1 MLEFIKRWKFLGLIL
16 LLILLLLLA
25 RSCGNSETASK
36 LEGAAQESKAP
47 MAAIGDFFGN
57 IFDFST
63 KKSLQAEIDE
73 LNQQLAELKT
83 NSQIS
88 SDVEAENEK
97 LRELLDLKNSY
108 QTGWETVAAEV
119 IGREADNW
127 YEKLT
132 INKGSKDG
140 ITENMAVV
148 DQNGLVG
155 KIVNVT
161 EKTSEVQMMIDSGAS
176 LGGMLQ
182 KSSIEGVLQGIGG
195 GKGLITMTKLPYNA
209 DIQLNDVV
217 VTSGTGGVFPAGLL
231 VGTVVKVNTS
241 SDGLSK
247 EAIIEPY
254 CDFDDIQFVLV
265 IRQLSEEE
273 IAAQQKKESGD
284 AATDDTSSD
293 SSDTDSGED
302 DSE

>member
-63 KKSLQAEIDE
+63 KKSLQAEIYE

-284 AATDDTSSD
+284 AAADDTSSD